1 MVGMCRWQSVFKM
14 AGVQAEEWAILKT
27 PQCLYGRGWG
37 KKELLASGVKTLEIL
52 KESGR
57 KNLG

>member
-1 MVGMCRWQSVFKM
+1 M

-27 PQCLYGRGWG
+27 PLCLYGRGWG